1 MIEKD
6 SYHMATPLAHPTAS
20 AQYLI
25 YTFDFPKVGQRAQSA
40 WSRYAALADE
50 ELALAQAQ
58 ILSDTQKY
66 RRIEVKKKYFDPGKG
81 CAIDTT
87 LCVYESGKRA
97 RRAVR
102 FAFLA
107 ALGVAA
113 LIAISL
119 LISL

>member
-1 MIEKD
+1 MT
-6 SYHMATPLAHPTAS
+6 SPAAHSTAS
-20 AQYLI
+20 AQYMI

-50 ELALAQAQ
+50 DLALAQAQ

-81 CAIDTT
+81 RSIDTT

-97 RRAVR
+97 RRTAWLALL
-102 FAFLA
+102 FIAGFA
-107 ALGVAA
+107 ALVAVSAIFA
-113 LIAISL
+113 L
-119 LISL
+119 